1 MVRALNATTAMARIL
16 KATFHA
22 AAAGV
27 MGFGYYSV
35 QELPMDRWIRHQYGG
50 HLQFLT
56 IQGQVFTYSL

>member
-1 MVRALNATTAMARIL
+1 MARLRVTL

-27 MGFGYYSV
+27 MGFGYHSL
-35 QELPMDRWIRHQYGG
+35 ENLPIDGRIRNQYGG

-56 IQGQVFTYSL
+56 IQG